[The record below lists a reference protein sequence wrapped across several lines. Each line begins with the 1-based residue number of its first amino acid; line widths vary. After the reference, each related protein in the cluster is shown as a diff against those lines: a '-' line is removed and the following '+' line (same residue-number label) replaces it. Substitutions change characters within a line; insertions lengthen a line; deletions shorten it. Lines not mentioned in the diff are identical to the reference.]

1 MLGEEPM
8 PDLSEEDSEGEEEEE
23 EEDDEDGDGDD
34 AGDGALPMYSDEGSS
49 EGEEGDDDEDDNEEV
64 GCRPMSFRCLI
75 NQTPACLQLFE
86 LLRGCEV
93 RSEVDARTKSLVLCC
108 SLS

>member
-23 EEDDEDGDGDD
+23 EDDEEDGEGDD

-64 GCRPMSFRCLI
+64 GFRLRLACCAAG
-75 NQTPACLQLFE
+75 NQWVQQWRLGPRAGSAMLCGPPAASCTWVSCA
-86 LLRGCEV
+86 G
-93 RSEVDARTKSLVLCC
+93 
-108 SLS
+108 